1 MKRLIRLPETLS
13 RAGVSRSYVYDAVK
27 KGEFPKPVKVTERT
41 SAWVES
47 EVQEWID
54 QRIAERDTGLDSQGT
69 REKESETE
77 RAA

>member
-41 SAWVES
+41 SAWIES

-54 QRIAERDTGLDSQGT
+54 QRIAERDSGPDAEQ
-69 REKESETE
+69 RCDKESETE